1 MDRESAYEKLT
12 AEREAEQRAAA
23 EAATVD
29 TAVKAGKQPKAAKD
43 DESLVEQVVGS
54 GVFRSSAR
62 SVGTQLGREI
72 SRSLFG
78 TARRGR

>member
-1 MDRESAYEKLT
+1 M
-12 AEREAEQRAAA
+12 
-23 EAATVD
+23 D

-54 GVFRSSAR
+54 GVFRSPAR